1 MKLLTLVLAVLIT
14 PIYCQHTCVEITST
28 PICGCYLEPSI
39 YEYDWGT
46 AAFFLDN
53 EFDTIGNASATDSS
67 TGDVYYF
74 NPCSSVSCSGTD
86 ATICRLSS
94 SSQSYEAVTGS
105 SYRYEYNDSAAVP
118 LSIVAGDYTIY
129 MACQYGLTT
138 PQLQYQS
145 NNTFIYYS
153 NCACIGE
160 CGGKQ

>member
-14 PIYCQHTCVEITST
+14 PIYCQHTCVQLVST
-28 PICGCYLEPSI
+28 CGCYLYPHSCK
-39 YEYDWGT
+39 WGGT
-46 AAFFLDN
+46 SAFFLGN

-74 NPCSSVSCSGTD
+74 NPCSNVSCNGTD

-105 SYRYEYNDSAAVP
+105 SYSYEYNDSASVP
-118 LSIVAGDYTIY
+118 LSIVADDYTIY

-145 NNTFIYYS
+145 SNTFIYYS
-153 NCACIGE
+153 NCACINE
-160 CGGKQ
+160 CGGK